1 LLIKG
6 PSQFCHLNL
15 LLKDEHFGQATVQFF
30 VPFFDEDEAQEV
42 VKTIKSNWLT
52 SGPKCAEFEAE
63 IGKYLGDPDIHVIT
77 VNSATSGL
85 HLALEA
91 LGIGPGDEVLMPTLT
106 FTATAEVVR

>member
-1 LLIKG
+1 MNILDK
-6 PSQFCHLNL
+6 Q
-15 LLKDEHFGQATVQFF
+15 TVPFF
-30 VPFFDEDEAQEV
+30 VPFFDEDQAQEV

-52 SGPKCAEFEAE
+52 AGPKCAEFEAE

>member
-1 LLIKG
+1 MA
-6 PSQFCHLNL
+6 
-15 LLKDEHFGQATVQFF
+15 ATKKLVI
-30 VPFFDEDEAQEV
+30 VESPAKA
-42 VKTIKSNWLT
+42 KT
-52 SGPKCAEFEAE
+52 